1 MPGRMH
7 PIRLSGAISGEQG
20 RRHSRRTGRQPR
32 YLESMAI
39 DSQQTIVVTGGSR
52 GIGQAICA
60 AFARPKTTVYYNY
73 RRPEE
78 TGEETAARITAAG
91 GLPRGMQINVAAEE
105 EVALF
110 FKTIL
115 AETERIDVLVN
126 NAAVTRDNLLIR
138 MKVKDWQ
145 EVMNV
150 NLGGV
155 FYCTREAAKAMIR
168 QRSGSII
175 NITSIAGVAGNA
187 GQANYAAAK
196 AGMIGFTKS
205 IARELASRNITVN
218 AIAPGYIE
226 TDMTARL
233 ADGAKSEIISQIPL
247 ARSGSPAD
255 IAGVAVFLAS
265 DAARYITGQVI
276 HVNGGM
282 YM

>member
-1 MPGRMH
+1 MYG
-7 PIRLSGAISGEQG
+7 IRLSGAFSGQQG

-32 YLESMAI
+32 CLDSMTS

-78 TGEETAARITAAG
+78 TGEETAARIIEAG
-91 GLPRGMQINVAAEE
+91 GLPRGMQINVAAEH

-138 MKVKDWQ
+138 MKAKDWQ

-168 QRSGSII
+168 QRCGSII
-175 NITSIAGVAGNA
+175 NIASIAGVAGNA

-205 IARELASRNITVN
+205 MARELASRHITVN

-226 TDMTARL
+226 TDMTAHL
-233 ADGAKSEIISQIPL
+233 TDAAKSEIISQIPL
-247 ARSGSPAD
+247 ARPGSPAD

-265 DAARYITGQVI
+265 HAARYITGQVI

>member
-1 MPGRMH
+1 MT
-7 PIRLSGAISGEQG
+7 S
-20 RRHSRRTGRQPR
+20 
-32 YLESMAI
+32 

-78 TGEETAARITAAG
+78 TGEETAARIIEAG
-91 GLPRGMQINVAAEE
+91 GLPRGMQINVAAEH

-138 MKVKDWQ
+138 MKAKDWQ

-168 QRSGSII
+168 QRCGSII
-175 NITSIAGVAGNA
+175 NIASIAGVAGNA

-205 IARELASRNITVN
+205 MARELASRHITVN

-226 TDMTARL
+226 TDMTAHL
-233 ADGAKSEIISQIPL
+233 TDAAKSEIISQIPL
-247 ARSGSPAD
+247 ARPGSPAD

-265 DAARYITGQVI
+265 HAARYITGQVI